1 MVFAVRKFAY
11 LLGAGAISSVACS
24 SPLQAADVFFSD
36 MPLVLTASRMAQS
49 PLDAPVAVTIIDRQ
63 MIKASGFTEI
73 HDLLRLVPGFLVAD
87 WPKGSPV
94 VARHGLADAY
104 DRRIK
109 VMIDGRTVNRSLRG
123 DTAWQ
128 DLPIRVE
135 DIDRIEVVRGAHGAA
150 YGVNAFDGVINII
163 TRSPLTED
171 GFSLVSQV
179 GQGGLV
185 DVAFR
190 GNGLTAAGIDWR
202 LSASQRKAENFRPR
216 FDDRTRV
223 PTEAEQVRNTLVSF
237 SATQQITASD
247 EINLHLAVNEGSA
260 ERGNDLDLAEPL
272 RDEETRSQFF
282 HLSWLRSLGADAE
295 LALHLSHQAERFRAG
310 WVRRTPPLI
319 PIDMNTDGQRDEI
332 ELQYTARLAP
342 AWRTLIGV
350 GVRRE
355 SVESVHYFNA
365 DHALKGSSSQLFGTL
380 TWDATPKLKLDMGAT
395 LEDHYFSGT
404 LLSPRLSANYAL
416 NEASV
421 VRVSSGISYRAPSF
435 FESSAEEVIRVGDKV
450 KWVGVRTFDTVEP
463 ERVEHVEIGYV
474 AHWREIGLGL
484 DVRAFHE
491 RYSRYL
497 DSRSCF
503 VYQANC
509 PPPANYE
516 PFPYPFDRPPKQ
528 FRFVNSAALTRHGA
542 EFSLDWRRPGV
553 GRVILSTA
561 VIDIDAKAGA
571 SDGDFELSAP
581 STISSLLLIKEFA
594 QRWTASA
601 GFYYQGDMYWLND
614 GDRVADTRRLDLRL
628 ARAFG
633 RPGANNEIA
642 IVAQSVNGRYP
653 EFYERKYRHEPRL
666 HLSLSLGW

>member
-109 VMIDGRTVNRSLRG
+109 VMIDGRTVNRPLRG

-272 RDEETRSQFF
+272 RDE
-282 HLSWLRSLGADAE
+282 
-295 LALHLSHQAERFRAG
+295 
-310 WVRRTPPLI
+310 
-319 PIDMNTDGQRDEI
+319 
-332 ELQYTARLAP
+332 
-342 AWRTLIGV
+342 
-350 GVRRE
+350 
-355 SVESVHYFNA
+355 
-365 DHALKGSSSQLFGTL
+365 
-380 TWDATPKLKLDMGAT
+380 
-395 LEDHYFSGT
+395 
-404 LLSPRLSANYAL
+404 
-416 NEASV
+416 
-421 VRVSSGISYRAPSF
+421 
-435 FESSAEEVIRVGDKV
+435 
-450 KWVGVRTFDTVEP
+450 
-463 ERVEHVEIGYV
+463 
-474 AHWREIGLGL
+474 
-484 DVRAFHE
+484 
-491 RYSRYL
+491 
-497 DSRSCF
+497 
-503 VYQANC
+503 
-509 PPPANYE
+509 
-516 PFPYPFDRPPKQ
+516 
-528 FRFVNSAALTRHGA
+528 
-542 EFSLDWRRPGV
+542 
-553 GRVILSTA
+553 
-561 VIDIDAKAGA
+561 
-571 SDGDFELSAP
+571 
-581 STISSLLLIKEFA
+581 
-594 QRWTASA
+594 
-601 GFYYQGDMYWLND
+601 
-614 GDRVADTRRLDLRL
+614 
-628 ARAFG
+628 
-633 RPGANNEIA
+633 
-642 IVAQSVNGRYP
+642 
-653 EFYERKYRHEPRL
+653 
-666 HLSLSLGW
+666 